1 MRLLLFLAAACVL
14 AAGCSTFNFDADT
27 EMRAD
32 RHMALADSL
41 ERAATLDEATLEYK
55 IVAEHY
61 PSSTAYQTAVR
72 KTGLLYANTNNP
84 MHDDSLALHW
94 VRAYLELP
102 DPLPDREG
110 AETEVA
116 LLERIIELDYA
127 LTQRQGMADSLLTL
141 TRKQET
147 LISGHTQQLQTLQA
161 EVRQVRQELNK
172 LKQVDVEINKS
183 RRK

>member
-1 MRLLLFLAAACVL
+1 MRRIVFLAAVGML

-27 EMRAD
+27 EMRAG

-41 ERAATLDEATLEYK
+41 ERASTLDEATLEYK

-72 KTGLLYANTNNP
+72 KTGLLYANPKNP

-94 VRAYLELP
+94 VRAYLQLP
-102 DPLPDREG
+102 GELPDREG
-110 AETEVA
+110 AETEIT
-116 LLERIIELDYA
+116 LLERIASLQQA
-127 LTQRQGMADSLLTL
+127 LTQRQAAADSLLAL
-141 TRKQET
+141 TKNQET
-147 LISGHTQQLQTLQA
+147 MISGHMQQLQALQS